1 MDPLPV
7 PSNIFSATDTTQML
21 PNHQDAVR
29 LPIPGGTPDSMDVDE
44 PKVTHGRRHGQTN
57 IDPVHEIP
65 RMYRLLDLVSE
76 PGSVGLVDKI
86 IIDQDSLKSFAND
99 KSPGAYVSLTKVD
112 FNVLD
117 RFAIKPV
124 GVYGSKEEIIR
135 FISTLTVVDPSL
147 AQKLLRPQSSLE
159 PSLRS
164 GLYALNSSTSEQ
176 LFVIYW
182 PEDTTWNDDAISAVR
197 TNRITFMRYLTKVC
211 DQLLCMI
218 SSKQSASLVWKE
230 TSEDPFMD
238 LDDNTD
244 RLFTFEVHKTNEQEE
259 NVTMRPGFKI
269 TSTHITCIVPD
280 DVPVEAS
287 LFHPRML
294 NGEANQAF
302 VTVKYKP
309 SQRHKE
315 HITKWVYSSMR
326 LRALLTTA
334 GSVCLNPNLTD
345 KEIGILIEHG
355 LAQHYSLACKSWKSR
370 AQEIE
375 SSIQRFTREEMAKV
389 APDETAE
396 RDLAPMLRLA
406 IVKSVLT
413 SFPTLNMEV
422 ICPTAMCSDEETLRL
437 QALLTNFIAM
447 HPMFTQEL
455 QNSMDNKDLV
465 SISSRPFTSG
475 KNKILVARC
484 MVMESENLS
493 DEQRREL
500 IENILSSEGPGDTIY
515 LTPKSQGFVSS
526 LTSFFHLDNS
536 IKAKDFLATRK
547 MDQTDAQ
554 FLSCLNEI
562 LGQELLLQ
570 EAITKVL
577 DLAEGHFRKKID
589 NIVKKLVG
597 QATLARKMACR
608 TRIDQDAQS
617 QRDARQRD
625 SRKQFIDDIGA
636 QNQGDLALIIDN
648 VAAVSRTWTTHTPDY
663 QFTGAKIATI
673 EPSMEYT
680 IHTLSLSEDHR
691 HRIQMDSSFLPTPH
705 IEPTLRL
712 SPHFNLPLSS
722 RILYM
727 HLLASGKCLLIVD
740 DNRPGGNLNIYLEQ
754 LSVLDNAIQQNH
766 PKKLLHKDKLGE
778 SFVIAFDEIKRMLL
792 LCASSKLHVF
802 VFDETHSTLQGWG
815 SAVNL
820 APWYAS
826 QSVTICHACF
836 VCGSEE
842 ILLIDSGHQARVF
855 SLITQQFR
863 PAALSL
869 VGLPRVVY
877 SSPDGACLLLA
888 YTRKNQTILQA
899 YHWNSFGSSHE
910 ITLQLPA
917 GFSNDCILSSF
928 VNRNC
933 IHLISLD
940 EHSQSCSSVVLDI
953 TKKITEFQ
961 FQEKGGNTTS
971 RVEGS
976 EGSTRHNSL
985 IECFSDVWT
994 RFPVVA
1000 AVQHSIGGGNGVQA
1014 PKALT
1019 FATDRDFEKF
1029 GPHFSEMVQ
1038 FFELKTRKPTNDALR
1053 HIEVRAVPLSDTA
1066 SLVTREDTWPVSQF
1080 PLGAWLVNLF
1090 CLIPIHIAITR
1101 ENRFLPLK
1109 DGVVSVEWEKS
1120 LLGAEVGKIID
1131 SVSLGWYES
1140 IFQSYMAKK
1149 PVRVVSS
1156 MGEQSVGKSYTLN
1169 HLVDSS
1175 FAGSAMRTTEGVWL
1189 SVTPTDEAL
1198 IVALDFEGVHS
1209 IERSIQED
1217 TLLVLFNTA
1226 ISNLVLFRNN
1236 FALSRDITGLF
1247 QSFQSSSTV
1256 LDPAANPSL
1265 FQSTLVIVIKDVTDI
1280 DKAEIVREFSTKFQ
1294 QIVQDEQDANF
1305 ISRLHSGRLNI
1316 VPWPIIESKSFYSLF
1331 LVLRKRLDQ
1340 QALTHPAAGEFL
1352 LTLKTLMAKL
1362 KANDWGALS
1371 QSLVAHRAQRLL
1383 AMLPNALMYGYTEVD
1398 PEPEPLKNFDTDI
1411 LIDGE
1416 DNDARFFLDLSG
1428 KPSAE
1433 RELALDHLRSEWQCN
1448 YPRQEVPDSDW
1459 AGALEQH
1466 LQRLADARIDRV
1478 QAWIGSNLSRFTAT
1492 HATITELNRAFDNA
1506 QVDLRSSVALCRMK
1520 CSSCNLLCVGSRRHD
1535 PDMPHDC
1542 QTSHQCTKPCEF
1554 IDEHT
1559 DGPKLCGFPAAH
1571 TGKHICTVDTH
1582 LCGQPCRLY
1591 GKIGCLGEC
1600 TKMVDHL
1607 DDHMCSARNHACALP
1622 TGKCKGEQRTVFQL
1636 QSEVRDPEI
1645 MKFMYAT
1652 IVCAQFPVS
1661 FANVCAPTPTT
1672 YTDWMCK
1679 RYISA
1684 VKNILAPQYVRPME
1698 VVRLTRLL
1706 NLSKRR
1712 SPAGMKHL
1720 STQSIRKSRK
1730 GSLAQ
1735 LLFQRVDNNMR
1746 GLTFIAQIRTLSTF
1760 VNRGHVQQEHE
1771 TSHGSMS
1778 KTRWAVDGPAGTSIE
1793 INGHKFGTEDDGAPM
1808 MCNLVCQDMG
1818 RHAHLDY
1825 CRADPQAV
1833 ATCGSAEIQHVRER
1847 LRPNPERPKDFITH
1861 SLFWRRSGMYLLSYM
1876 SKGVI
1881 QLTFMWAAGFKDPYS
1896 RDDKSNFAK
1905 CDAMCPG
1912 PEHAGDTTS
1921 PVQLSYCTLPLF
1933 HPPETSDER
1942 VGLGYLSND
1951 GHVFSCQNPV
1961 LLQQAFHV
1969 MFVIDRFILYHYGSF
1984 ALFLSVIGLH
1994 RSSSMRNRDRR
2005 PLKDTPVTASIQSTC
2020 NNRLGAVY
2028 SALHAFWVSRHAAVT
2043 ANGRGRA
2050 QHRRDS
2056 YSVILFDK
2064 TIIRGVVNDFTSSPQ
2079 ELLNGLLQHQ
2089 TGRGTD
2095 YNLALNDARTVMA
2108 QNWSAERTSVVILLS
2123 DGECS
2128 VEDETVQDLCHTA
2141 VALGKPLSLHT
2152 VSFGPYNAVL
2162 RRITQ
2167 IALDVQNNAP
2177 PDPNAH
2183 EAARVDSSYAEALD
2197 SVRLAET
2204 FLGIAESLR
2213 KPRGSLLQ

>member
-1 MDPLPV
+1 M
-7 PSNIFSATDTTQML
+7 NTDL
-21 PNHQDAVR
+21 
-29 LPIPGGTPDSMDVDE
+29 
-44 PKVTHGRRHGQTN
+44 
-57 IDPVHEIP
+57 VHEIP
-65 RMYRLLDLVSE
+65 GMYRLLDLISE
-76 PGSVGLVDKI
+76 PGSGGLVDKI
-86 IIDQDSLKSFAND
+86 IIAQDSLKLFAND

-117 RFAIKPV
+117 RFVIKPV

-147 AQKLLRPQSSLE
+147 AQKLLRPQSGLG
-159 PSLRS
+159 PCLRS

-197 TNRITFMRYLTKVC
+197 RNRITFMRYLTKVC

-218 SSKQSASLVWKE
+218 SSKQAASLVWKE

-269 TSTHITCIVPD
+269 TSPHITCIVPD

-294 NGEANQAF
+294 NSEANQAF

-309 SQRHKE
+309 SQRRKE
-315 HITKWVYSSMR
+315 HITKRVYGSMR
-326 LRALLTTA
+326 LRGLITIA

-345 KEIGILIEHG
+345 KEIRILIEHG
-355 LAQHYSLACKSWKSR
+355 LAQHYSLACNSWKSR

-375 SSIQRFTREEMAKV
+375 SSIQHFTREEMAKV

-396 RDLAPMLRLA
+396 RDLAAMLRLA
-406 IVKSVLT
+406 IVKSVST
-413 SFPTLNMEV
+413 RFTTLNMEV

-437 QALLTNFIAM
+437 QGMSTIYAM
-447 HPMFTQEL
+447 FCLQIEL
-455 QNSMDNKDLV
+455 PYNKDLV
-465 SISSRPFTSG
+465 SISSRPFTSE

-484 MVMESENLS
+484 MVMEQENLS

-500 IENILSSEGPGDTIY
+500 IENILSSEGLGDTIY

-526 LTSFFHLDNS
+526 FTSLFRSDNS
-536 IKAKDFLATRK
+536 IQAKDFLTTRK

-562 LGQELLLQ
+562 LDQELLLQ

-577 DLAEGHFRKKID
+577 DLAEAHFRKKID
-589 NIVKKLVG
+589 KVVKKLVG
-597 QATLARKMACR
+597 QATLARKTVCR
-608 TRIDQDAQS
+608 TQIDRA
-617 QRDARQRD
+617 
-625 SRKQFIDDIGA
+625 A
-636 QNQGDLALIIDN
+636 QNRSSALIIDN
-648 VAAVSRTWTTHTPDY
+648 VDAVSKTWGTSSSPYIVIVLTYMHLLATLTPDY
-663 QFTGAKIATI
+663 QFTGAKIASV

-680 IHTLSLSEDHR
+680 IHALSLSDDHR
-691 HRIQMDSSFLPTPH
+691 HRIQMDSPFVPTPR
-705 IEPTLRL
+705 IESTLRL

-754 LSVLDNAIQQNH
+754 LSVLDNAIQQNR
-766 PKKLLHKDKLGE
+766 PRKFLHKDKLGE
-778 SFVIAFDEIKRMLL
+778 NFVIAFDEIKRMLL
-792 LCASSKLHVF
+792 LCASSKVSSLGIGHYLQLHVF
-802 VFDETHSTLQGWG
+802 AFDETHSTLQGWG

-826 QSVTICHACF
+826 QSVSICHACF

-842 ILLIDSGHQARVF
+842 ILLIDHGHQARVF

-863 PAALSL
+863 PATLSL
-869 VGLPRVVY
+869 DSIPRAVY

-888 YTRKNQTILQA
+888 YTREDQTTLQA

-910 ITLQLPA
+910 ITLQLPP

-940 EHSQSCSSVVLDI
+940 EHSQSCSSVILDI

-961 FQEKGGNTTS
+961 FKEKGGNRTS
-971 RVEGS
+971 HVEGS

-1000 AVQHSIGGGNGVQA
+1000 AIQHSIGGGNGVQA

-1029 GPHFSEMVQ
+1029 GPHFSDMVQ
-1038 FFELKTRKPTNDALR
+1038 SFELRTRKPTNDVLR
-1053 HIEVRAVPLSDTA
+1053 HIEVRAVPLSDIA

-1131 SVSLGWYES
+1131 SVSFGWYES

-1189 SVTPTDEAL
+1189 SVTPTDDAL

-1209 IERSIQED
+1209 IERSTQED

-1280 DKAEIVREFSTKFQ
+1280 DKAEIVKEFSTKFQ

-1331 LVLRKRLDQ
+1331 FALRKRLDQ
-1340 QALTHPAAGEFL
+1340 QVLTHPAAGEFL

-1362 KANDWGALS
+1362 KANDWGAMS

-1383 AMLPNALMYGYTEVD
+1383 AMLPNALMYGYTEIE
-1398 PEPEPLKNFDTDI
+1398 PEAEPLKNFDTDI

-1433 RELALDHLRSEWQCN
+1433 RELTLDRLRSEWQCN
-1448 YPRQEVPDSDW
+1448 HPRQEVPDSDW
-1459 AGALEQH
+1459 ADALEQQ

-1478 QAWIGSNLSRFTAT
+1478 QVWIESNLSRFTAT

-1535 PDMPHDC
+1535 PDMPHNC
-1542 QTSHQCTKPCEF
+1542 QTSHQCTKSCEF

-1559 DGPKLCGFPAAH
+1559 DEPKLCGFPAAH

-1582 LCGQPCRLY
+1582 LCGQACPLS

-1607 DDHMCSARNHACALP
+1607 DDHMCSARNHACGQPCQLENVRANNEQSFSCK
-1622 TGKCKGEQRTVFQL
+1622 GKCVIPS
-1636 QSEVRDPEI
+1636 SEDHEI
-1645 MKFMYAT
+1645 HVCDNRMCPIPCELCKRLCSDANHLHGLDVQA
-1652 IVCAQFPVS
+1652 IHLCGQEHPCPAVCAAHGS
-1661 FANVCAPTPTT
+1661 CEIDT
-1672 YTDWMCK
+1672 
-1679 RYISA
+1679 
-1684 VKNILAPQYVRPME
+1684 APQSIKATFTGRHETFEYTKSIAVAK
-1698 VVRLTRLL
+1698 RLRCA
-1706 NLSKRR
+1706 NPI
-1712 SPAGMKHL
+1712 PAGRQQHEGSHIH
-1720 STQSIRKSRK
+1720 STDPNPFHFCESRCNYC
-1730 GSLAQ
+1730 GYYC
-1735 LLFQRVDNNMR
+1735 
-1746 GLTFIAQIRTLSTF
+1746 TLPL
-1760 VNRGHVQQEHE
+1760 GHVQQEHE

-1818 RHAHLDY
+1818 RHAHVDY
-1825 CRADPQAV
+1825 CRADAQTV
-1833 ATCGSAEIQHVRER
+1833 ATCGSTEIQHVRER
-1847 LRPNPERPKDFITH
+1847 LRPNPDQPKDFITH
-1861 SLFWRRSGMYLLSYM
+1861 SLFWRRS
-1876 SKGVI
+1876 
-1881 QLTFMWAAGFKDPYS
+1881 DPYS
-1896 RDDKSNFAK
+1896 RDDKTNFAK
-1905 CDAMCPG
+1905 CIILG
-1912 PEHAGDTTS
+1912 PEHAGNTAN
-1921 PVQLSYCTLPLF
+1921 PAQPSYCILPLF
-1933 HPPETSDER
+1933 HPPETSNRR

-1951 GHVFSCQNPV
+1951 GHIFSCKNPAV
-1961 LLQQAFHV
+1961 LQQAFHV
-1969 MFVIDRFILYHYGSF
+1969 IFVIDRSGSMD
-1984 ALFLSVIGLH
+1984 AT
-1994 RSSSMRNRDRR
+1994 DRR
-2005 PLKDTPVTASIQSTC
+2005 PLQNTPVTASIQRAS

-2028 SALHAFWVSRHAAVT
+2028 SALHAFWMSRQAAVT
-2043 ANGRGRA
+2043 ANRQTRVA
-2050 QHRRDS
+2050 NRRDS
-2056 YSVILFDK
+2056 YSVVLFDHELV
-2064 TIIRGVVNDFTSSPQ
+2064 RGVTNDFTSSP
-2079 ELLNGLLQHQ
+2079 EDLLNGLLRYQA
-2089 TGRGTD
+2089 RGGTNYD
-2095 YNLALNDARTVMA
+2095 LALIDARNVMTA
-2108 QNWSAERTSVVILLS
+2108 NWSPERVPVVIFLS

-2128 VEDETVQDLCHTA
+2128 VRDESVQDLCRA
-2141 VALGKPLSLHT
+2141 AIALGKPLSLHT
-2152 VSFGPYNAVL
+2152 VSFGPSNLVL
-2162 RRITQ
+2162 RRMSQ
-2167 IALDVQNNAP
+2167 IALGIQNSAP
-2177 PDPNAH
+2177 PDPNAPA
-2183 EAARVDSSYAEALD
+2183 AARIDSSYAEALD

-2213 KPRGSLLQ
+2213 KPRGSLLH

>member
-1 MDPLPV
+1 M
-7 PSNIFSATDTTQML
+7 NTDL
-21 PNHQDAVR
+21 
-29 LPIPGGTPDSMDVDE
+29 
-44 PKVTHGRRHGQTN
+44 
-57 IDPVHEIP
+57 VHEIP
-65 RMYRLLDLVSE
+65 RMYRLLDLISE
-76 PGSVGLVDKI
+76 PGSVGLVGKI
-86 IIDQDSLKSFAND
+86 IIAQDSLKSFAND

-117 RFAIKPV
+117 RFSIKPV

-135 FISTLTVVDPSL
+135 FISTLTAVDPSL
-147 AQKLLRPQSSLE
+147 AQKLLRPQSSLG

-164 GLYALNSSTSEQ
+164 GLYALNSSTSNSEQ

-197 TNRITFMRYLTKVC
+197 KNRITFMRYLTKVC

-218 SSKQSASLVWKE
+218 SSKQAASLVWKE

-244 RLFTFEVHKTNEQEE
+244 RLFAFEVHKTSEQEE
-259 NVTMRPGFKI
+259 NVTIRPGFKI
-269 TSTHITCIVPD
+269 NSAHITCVVPD

-294 NGEANQAF
+294 NGEAHQAF
-302 VTVKYKP
+302 VTVKYEP
-309 SQRHKE
+309 SRRYKE
-315 HITKWVYSSMR
+315 DITKQVYGSMH
-326 LRALLTTA
+326 LQSLLTTA

-355 LAQHYSLACKSWKSR
+355 LAQHYSLACNSWNSR

-375 SSIQRFTREEMAKV
+375 LSIQHFTREEMAKV
-389 APDETAE
+389 APNETAE
-396 RDLAPMLRLA
+396 GDLAAMLRLA
-406 IVKSVLT
+406 IVKSVST
-413 SFPTLNMEV
+413 RFPTLNMEV
-422 ICPTAMCSDEETLRL
+422 ICPTAMCSDEETLRFQGMSTIYAMFVFKSSFL
-437 QALLTNFIAM
+437 VALLTDFLKM
-447 HPMFTQEL
+447 HPTFTQEL
-455 QNSMDNKDLV
+455 QKGMDNQDLV

-484 MVMESENLS
+484 MVMESEDLS
-493 DEQRREL
+493 DHEQRQEL
-500 IENILSSEGPGDTIY
+500 IESIWSSDGPGDTIC
-515 LTPKSQGFVSS
+515 LTSKFQGFVSS
-526 LTSFFHLDNS
+526 LTSLFRSDNA

-562 LGQELLLQ
+562 LDQEPLLQ

-589 NIVKKLVG
+589 NVVKKLIG
-597 QATLARKMACR
+597 QATLARKTACK
-608 TRIDQDAQS
+608 TQIDRAAQS
-617 QRDARQRD
+617 QRDARQKV
-625 SRKQFIDDIGA
+625 SRKQFIDDIEA
-636 QNQGDLALIIDN
+636 QNRRDLSVLVLSSIYL
-648 VAAVSRTWTTHTPDY
+648 VTLRLG
-663 QFTGAKIATI
+663 QFTGAKIVTV

-680 IHTLSLSEDHR
+680 IHTLSLCEDHR
-691 HRIQMDSSFLPTPH
+691 DRIQMDSSFVPTPH

-712 SPHFNLPLSS
+712 SFPFNLPLSS

-754 LSVLDNAIQQNH
+754 LSVLDNAMKQNR

-778 SFVIAFDEIKRMLL
+778 NFVIAFDEIKRTLL
-792 LCASSKLHVF
+792 LCASSKLHLF
-802 VFDETHSTLQGWG
+802 VFDETHGTLQGWG

-826 QSVTICHACF
+826 QSVSICHACF

-842 ILLIDSGHQARVF
+842 ILLIDNGCQARIF

-863 PAALSL
+863 PATLS
-869 VGLPRVVY
+869 VGSLPRAIY

-888 YTRKNQTILQA
+888 YTREDQTTLQA

-910 ITLQLPA
+910 ITLQLPP
-917 GFSNDCILSSF
+917 GVSNDCILSSF

-961 FQEKGGNTTS
+961 FKEKGGNRTS
-971 RVEGS
+971 HVEGS

-1000 AVQHSIGGGNGVQA
+1000 AIQHSIGGGNVVQA

-1019 FATDRDFEKF
+1019 FATDRDLEKF

-1038 FFELKTRKPTNDALR
+1038 SFEFRTRKPANDVLR
-1053 HIEVRAVPLSDTA
+1053 RIQVRAVPLSDII

-1131 SVSLGWYES
+1131 SISLGWYES

-1189 SVTPTDEAL
+1189 SVTPTDDAL

-1209 IERSIQED
+1209 IERSTQED

-1280 DKAEIVREFSTKFQ
+1280 DKAEIVKEFRTKFQ

-1316 VPWPIIESKSFYSLF
+1316 IPWPIIESKSFYNLF
-1331 LVLRKRLDQ
+1331 FALRKLLDQ
-1340 QALTHPAAGEFL
+1340 QILTHPAAGEFL

-1371 QSLVAHRAQRLL
+1371 QSLVAYRAQRLL
-1383 AMLPNALMYGYTEVD
+1383 AMLPNALTYGYTEME
-1398 PEPEPLKNFDTDI
+1398 PEAEPLKNFDTDI

-1416 DNDARFFLDLSG
+1416 DSDARFFLDLSG
-1428 KPSAE
+1428 KSSAE
-1433 RELALDHLRSEWQCN
+1433 RESTLNRLRCSWQHKH
-1448 YPRQEVPDSDW
+1448 YRQVPDGDW
-1459 AGALEQH
+1459 ADALERH
-1466 LQRLADARIDRV
+1466 LQRLVDMRV
-1478 QAWIGSNLSRFTAT
+1478 NRVRAWIDSNLSRFTAM

-1506 QVDLRSSVALCRMK
+1506 QVDLRSSVALCTIK

-1542 QTSHQCTKPCEF
+1542 QTSHKCTKPCEF
-1554 IDEHT
+1554 MDEHT
-1559 DGPKLCGFPAAH
+1559 DGPKPCGFPAAH
-1571 TGKHICTVDTH
+1571 TGKHICTVDIH
-1582 LCGQPCRLY
+1582 LCGQPCRLND
-1591 GKIGCLGEC
+1591 KIGCLGEC

-1607 DDHMCSARNHACALP
+1607 DDHMCSARNHACGQPCQLENVR
-1622 TGKCKGEQRTVFQL
+1622 TSKGRSFSCKGMCVIPS
-1636 QSEVRDPEI
+1636 SEDHEI
-1645 MKFMYAT
+1645 HVCDSRMCQIPCELCKRLCSDANHLHGLDVQA
-1652 IVCAQFPVS
+1652 IHLCGQEHPCPAVCAAHGS
-1661 FANVCAPTPTT
+1661 CEIDTAPQSIKATFTGRHET
-1672 YTDWMCK
+1672 FEYT
-1679 RYISA
+1679 
-1684 VKNILAPQYVRPME
+1684 KNIAVAK
-1698 VVRLTRLL
+1698 RLPCAIPI
-1706 NLSKRR
+1706 
-1712 SPAGMKHL
+1712 PAGRQQHEGTHIH
-1720 STQSIRKSRK
+1720 STDPNPFHFCESRCDYC
-1730 GSLAQ
+1730 GYYC
-1735 LLFQRVDNNMR
+1735 
-1746 GLTFIAQIRTLSTF
+1746 TLPL
-1760 VNRGHVQQEHE
+1760 GHVQQEHE

-1818 RHAHLDY
+1818 RHAHVDY
-1825 CRADPQAV
+1825 CRADAQTV

-1847 LRPNPERPKDFITH
+1847 LRPNPDKPKDFITH
-1861 SLFWRRSGMYLLSYM
+1861 SLFWRRS
-1876 SKGVI
+1876 
-1881 QLTFMWAAGFKDPYS
+1881 DPYS

-1912 PEHAGDTTS
+1912 PEHAGDTTN
-1921 PVQLSYCTLPLF
+1921 PAQLSYCTLPLF
-1933 HPPETSDER
+1933 HPPETSDEQ

-1951 GHVFSCQNPV
+1951 GHVFSCKNPV

-1969 MFVIDRFILYHYGSF
+1969 MFVIDR
-1984 ALFLSVIGLH
+1984 
-1994 RSSSMRNRDRR
+1994 SSSMRNKDRL

-2028 SALHAFWVSRHAAVT
+2028 SALHAFWMSRHAAVT
-2043 ANGRGRA
+2043 SNGRGRA
-2050 QHRRDS
+2050 QHRQDS
-2056 YSVILFDK
+2056 YSVILFDE
-2064 TIIRGVVNDFTSSPQ
+2064 TIIRGVINDFTSSPR

-2089 TGRGTD
+2089 TGFGTD
-2095 YNLALNDARTVMA
+2095 YDLALSDARTVMA
-2108 QNWSAERTSVVILLS
+2108 QNWSAERTPVVILLS

-2128 VEDETVQDLCHTA
+2128 VEDETVQDLCHKA
-2141 VALGKPLSLHT
+2141 VALGKPLSIHT

-2167 IALDVQNNAP
+2167 IALDVQNNTP
-2177 PDPNAH
+2177 PDPNAPA
-2183 EAARVDSSYAEALD
+2183 AARVDSSYAEALD

>member
-7 PSNIFSATDTTQML
+7 PPNIFPVTDTTQML

-29 LPIPGGTPDSMDVDE
+29 LPISGGTPDSMDVDE
-44 PKVTHGRRHGQTN
+44 PKVTPGRTQGHMNT
-57 IDPVHEIP
+57 DLVYEIP
-65 RMYRLLDLVSE
+65 GMYRLLDLISE
-76 PGSVGLVDKI
+76 PGSGGLVDKI
-86 IIDQDSLKSFAND
+86 IIAQDSLKLFAND

-124 GVYGSKEEIIR
+124 GVYGSKEEIIH

-147 AQKLLRPQSSLE
+147 AQKLLKPQSSLG

-182 PEDTTWNDDAISAVR
+182 PEDTTWNDNAISAVR
-197 TNRITFMRYLTKVC
+197 RNRITFMRYLTKVC

-218 SSKQSASLVWKE
+218 SSKQAASFVWKE
-230 TSEDPFMD
+230 TSEDPFID

-269 TSTHITCIVPD
+269 TSTHIACAVPE
-280 DVPVEAS
+280 DVPVEAC

-294 NGEANQAF
+294 NGEVNQAF
-302 VTVKYKP
+302 VTIKYKP
-309 SQRHKE
+309 SQQHKE
-315 HITKWVYSSMR
+315 HITKRMYGSMR
-326 LRALLTTA
+326 LRSLLTTA
-334 GSVCLNPNLTD
+334 SSVCLNPNLTD

-355 LAQHYSLACKSWKSR
+355 LAQHYSLACKNWKSR

-375 SSIQRFTREEMAKV
+375 SSIQLFTREEMAKV
-389 APDETAE
+389 EPDETTG
-396 RDLAPMLRLA
+396 RDLAAMLRLA
-406 IVKSVLT
+406 IVKSVST
-413 SFPTLNMEV
+413 RFPTLNMEV

-437 QALLTNFIAM
+437 EALLTDFIEL
-447 HPMFTQEL
+447 HPTFGQEL

-465 SISSRPFTSG
+465 SITLRPFALE

-500 IENILSSEGPGDTIY
+500 IDNILSSEGPGDTIY
-515 LTPKSQGFVSS
+515 LTSKSQGFVSS
-526 LTSFFHLDNS
+526 LTSLFRSDNS
-536 IKAKDFLATRK
+536 IKAKDFLATRE
-547 MDQTDAQ
+547 MDRTDAQ
-554 FLSCLNEI
+554 FLSSLNEI

-577 DLAEGHFRKKID
+577 DLAEGYFRKKID
-589 NIVKKLVG
+589 NIVKKLIG
-597 QATLARKMACR
+597 QATLARKTVCR
-608 TRIDQDAQS
+608 TQIDRYAQS
-617 QRDARQRD
+617 QRNAQQKD
-625 SRKQFIDDIGA
+625 SRKQFMDDIEA
-636 QNQGDLALIIDN
+636 QNQGDLPSALIIDN
-648 VAAVSRTWTTHTPDY
+648 VDAVSKAWTTLTPEY
-663 QFTGAKIATI
+663 QFTGAKIASV

-691 HRIQMDSSFLPTPH
+691 HRTQMDSSFVPIPR
-705 IEPTLRL
+705 IESTLRL
-712 SPHFNLPLSS
+712 SPHFNLPLTS

-740 DNRPGGNLNIYLEQ
+740 DNRPEGNLNIYLEQ
-754 LSVLDNAIQQNH
+754 LSVLDNAIQQNR
-766 PKKLLHKDKLGE
+766 PRKLLHKDKLGE
-778 SFVIAFDEIKRMLL
+778 NFVIAFDEIKRMLL

-802 VFDETHSTLQGWG
+802 AFDETHSTLQGWG

-826 QSVTICHACF
+826 QSVSICHACF

-842 ILLIDSGHQARVF
+842 ILLIDHGHQARVF

-863 PAALSL
+863 PATLSL
-869 VGLPRVVY
+869 DSLPRAVY

-888 YTRKNQTILQA
+888 YTHEDQTTLQA

-910 ITLQLPA
+910 ITLQLPP

-961 FQEKGGNTTS
+961 FKEKGGNKTS

-1000 AVQHSIGGGNGVQA
+1000 AIQHSIGGGNVVQA
-1014 PKALT
+1014 PKAIM

-1038 FFELKTRKPTNDALR
+1038 SFELRTRKPTNDVLK
-1053 HIEVRAVPLSDTA
+1053 HIEVRAAPLSDIT
-1066 SLVTREDTWPVSQF
+1066 SLVTREDMWSVSQF

-1189 SVTPTDEAL
+1189 SVTPTDDAL

-1209 IERSIQED
+1209 IERSTQED

-1280 DKAEIVREFSTKFQ
+1280 DKREIVKEFSTKFQ

-1331 LVLRKRLDQ
+1331 LALRNRLDQ
-1340 QALTHPAAGEFL
+1340 QALTHPAGGEFL

-1362 KANDWGALS
+1362 KANDWGAMS

-1383 AMLPNALMYGYTEVD
+1383 AMLPNALMYGYTEMD

-1416 DNDARFFLDLSG
+1416 DTDARFFLDLSG

-1433 RELALDHLRSEWQCN
+1433 RELTLDRLRYSWQHEHH
-1448 YPRQEVPDSDW
+1448 RQEVPDSDW
-1459 AGALEQH
+1459 ADALEHH
-1466 LQRLADARIDRV
+1466 LQRLVDTRV
-1478 QAWIGSNLSRFTAT
+1478 NRVRAWIESNLSRFTAT

-1520 CSSCNLLCVGSRRHD
+1520 CTVCNLLCVGSRRHD
-1535 PDMPHDC
+1535 PDMPHNC
-1542 QTSHQCTKPCEF
+1542 QTSHQCIKHCEF
-1554 IDEHT
+1554 TDDHT
-1559 DGPKLCGFPAAH
+1559 DEAKLCGFPAAH

-1582 LCGQPCRLY
+1582 LCGQPCRLND
-1591 GKIGCLGEC
+1591 KIGCLGEC

-1607 DDHMCSARNHACALP
+1607 DDHMCSARNHACGQPCQLENVR
-1622 TGKCKGEQRTVFQL
+1622 TSQGRSFSCKGKCVIPS
-1636 QSEVRDPEI
+1636 SEDHEI
-1645 MKFMYAT
+1645 HVCDNRMCPIPCELCKRLCSDANHLHGLDMQA
-1652 IVCAQFPVS
+1652 IHLCGQEHPCPAVCAAHGS
-1661 FANVCAPTPTT
+1661 CEIDT
-1672 YTDWMCK
+1672 
-1679 RYISA
+1679 
-1684 VKNILAPQYVRPME
+1684 APQSIKATFTGRHETFEYTKYSQVAK
-1698 VVRLTRLL
+1698 RLPCAIPI
-1706 NLSKRR
+1706 
-1712 SPAGMKHL
+1712 PAGRQQHEGTHIH
-1720 STQSIRKSRK
+1720 STDPNPFHFCESRC
-1730 GSLAQ
+1730 
-1735 LLFQRVDNNMR
+1735 DNC
-1746 GLTFIAQIRTLSTF
+1746 GYYCTLPL
-1760 VNRGHVQQEHE
+1760 GHVQQEHE

-1778 KTRWAVDGPAGTSIE
+1778 RTLWAVDGPPGTSIE

-1818 RHAHLDY
+1818 RHVHLDY

-1861 SLFWRRSGMYLLSYM
+1861 SLFWRRSG
-1876 SKGVI
+1876 
-1881 QLTFMWAAGFKDPYS
+1881 FKDPYS
-1896 RDDKSNFAK
+1896 RDDKTNFAK

-1912 PEHAGDTTS
+1912 PEHAGNAAN
-1921 PVQLSYCTLPLF
+1921 PAQPSYCILPLF
-1933 HPPETSDER
+1933 HQPETSNQR
-1942 VGLGYLSND
+1942 VGLGYRSND
-1951 GHVFSCQNPV
+1951 GHVFSCKNPAI
-1961 LLQQAFHV
+1961 LQQAFHV
-1969 MFVIDRFILYHYGSF
+1969 IFVIDRSGSM
-1984 ALFLSVIGLH
+1984 SGG
-1994 RSSSMRNRDRR
+1994 DRR
-2005 PLKDTPVTASIQSTC
+2005 PLPNTPVTASIQRAC

-2028 SALHAFWVSRHAAVT
+2028 SALYAFWMSRQAAVT
-2043 ANGRGRA
+2043 ANRQNRVTN
-2050 QHRRDS
+2050 RRDS
-2056 YSVILFDK
+2056 YSVVLFDHELV
-2064 TIIRGVVNDFTSSPQ
+2064 RGVTNDFTSSP
-2079 ELLNGLLQHQ
+2079 EDLLNGLLLYQA
-2089 TGRGTD
+2089 RGGTNYD
-2095 YNLALNDARTVMA
+2095 LALIDARNVITA
-2108 QNWSAERTSVVILLS
+2108 NWSPERVPVVIFLS

-2128 VEDETVQDLCHTA
+2128 VRDESVQDLCRA
-2141 VALGKPLSLHT
+2141 AIALGKPLSLHT
-2152 VSFGPYNAVL
+2152 VSFGPSNLVL
-2162 RRITQ
+2162 RPARI
-2167 IALDVQNNAP
+2167 
-2177 PDPNAH
+2177 
-2183 EAARVDSSYAEALD
+2183 DSSYAEALD

-2213 KPRGSLLQ
+2213 KPRGSLLH

>member
-1 MDPLPV
+1 MSLSSRTPIMNPLPV
-7 PSNIFSATDTTQML
+7 PPKIFPETDITQML
-21 PNHQDAVR
+21 PNHQDAVG
-29 LPIPGGTPDSMDVDE
+29 PPVSGDTPDSMDVDE
-44 PKVTHGRRHGQTN
+44 PEVTRRTQSQMN
-57 IDPVHEIP
+57 IDLVHEIP
-65 RMYRLLDLVSE
+65 GMYRLLDLISE
-76 PGSVGLVDKI
+76 PGSGGLVDKI
-86 IIDQDSLKSFAND
+86 IIAQDSLKLFVND

-117 RFAIKPV
+117 RFAVKPV
-124 GVYGSKEEIIR
+124 GVYGSKEEIVR

-147 AQKLLRPQSSLE
+147 VQKLLRPQSSLG

-182 PEDTTWNDDAISAVR
+182 PEDSTWNDDANSAMR
-197 TNRITFMRYLTKVC
+197 RKRITFMRYLTKVC

-218 SSKQSASLVWKE
+218 SSKQAASLVWKE
-230 TSEDPFMD
+230 SSEDPFMD

-259 NVTMRPGFKI
+259 NVTTRPGFKI
-269 TSTHITCIVPD
+269 NSTHIACVVPD
-280 DVPVEAS
+280 DVPIEAS

-294 NGEANQAF
+294 NGEAHQAF

-309 SQRHKE
+309 SQQHKE
-315 HITKWVYSSMR
+315 HINKWVYSSMR
-326 LRALLTTA
+326 LRNLLTGA
-334 GSVCLNPNLTD
+334 GSICLNPNFTD
-345 KEIGILIEHG
+345 KEIRILIEHG
-355 LAQHYSLACKSWKSR
+355 MTQHYTPACKSWKSR

-375 SSIQRFTREEMAKV
+375 SSIERFTREEMAKV
-389 APDETAE
+389 TAPDENTE
-396 RDLAPMLRLA
+396 RDLAAMLRSA
-406 IVKSVLT
+406 IVKSVST
-413 SFPTLNMEV
+413 RFPTLNMEV
-422 ICPTAMCSDEETLRL
+422 ICPTTTCSDEENRL
-437 QALLTNFIAM
+437 QALLTSFLEM
-447 HPMFTQEL
+447 HPTFVQDL

-465 SISSRPFTSG
+465 SISSRPFTLE

-484 MVMESENLS
+484 MVMESGDLS
-493 DEQRREL
+493 DEQRQEL
-500 IENILSSEGPGDTIY
+500 IDNIVSSEGPSDTIY
-515 LTPKSQGFVSS
+515 LAPKSQGFVAS
-526 LTSFFHLDNS
+526 LTSLFHSGNS
-536 IKAKDFLATRK
+536 IKAKDFVAAK
-547 MDQTDAQ
+547 KIDQTDSQ
-554 FLSCLNEI
+554 FLSCLDEI
-562 LGQELLLQ
+562 LGEEPLLQ

-577 DLAEGHFRKKID
+577 ELAEGHFRKKID

-597 QATLARKMACR
+597 QATLARKTACR
-608 TRIDQDAQS
+608 TQIDRDAQS
-617 QRDARQRD
+617 QRDARQKD
-625 SRKQFIDDIGA
+625 SRKQFIDDIEA
-636 QNQGDLALIIDN
+636 QNQLGGNLSSALIIDK
-648 VAAVSRTWTTHTPDY
+648 VEALAKAWTTLTPDY
-663 QFTGAKIATI
+663 HLTGAKIASV

-691 HRIQMDSSFLPTPH
+691 HRIQMDSSFVPTPH
-705 IEPTLRL
+705 IESTLRL
-712 SPHFNLPLSS
+712 SPYFNLPVSS

-740 DNRPGGNLNIYLEQ
+740 DNRPEGNLNIYLEQ
-754 LSVLDNAIQQNH
+754 LSALDNAIQQNR
-766 PKKLLHKDKLGE
+766 PRKLLHKDKLGE
-778 SFVIAFDEIKRMLL
+778 NFVIAFDEIKRMLL

-802 VFDETHSTLQGWG
+802 AFDETLSTLQGWG

-826 QSVTICHACF
+826 QSVSIYHACF

-842 ILLIDSGHQARVF
+842 ILLIDHGHQARVF

-863 PAALSL
+863 PATLSL
-869 VGLPRVVY
+869 DSLPRAVY

-888 YTRKNQTILQA
+888 YPHEDQTILQA

-910 ITLQLPA
+910 ITLQLPT

-928 VNRNC
+928 VNRNS
-933 IHLISLD
+933 IHLIALD
-940 EHSQSCSSVVLDI
+940 EQSQSCSSIVLDI

-961 FQEKGGNTTS
+961 FKEKGGSRAS
-971 RVEGS
+971 RVEGQ
-976 EGSTRHNSL
+976 GSTRHNSL

-1000 AVQHSIGGGNGVQA
+1000 AIQHSIGGGSGFQA

-1019 FATDRDFEKF
+1019 FATDRDFDNF
-1029 GPHFSEMVQ
+1029 GPHFSDMVQ
-1038 FFELKTRKPTNDALR
+1038 SFELRTRKPTNDVLR
-1053 HIEVRAVPLSDTA
+1053 HIQVRAVPLSDIA
-1066 SLVTREDTWPVSQF
+1066 SLVTREDTWSVSQF

-1189 SVTPTDEAL
+1189 SVTPADEAL

-1209 IERSIQED
+1209 IERSTQED

-1226 ISNLVLFRNN
+1226 ISNMVLFRNN

-1280 DKAEIVREFSTKFQ
+1280 DKGEIVKEFSTKFQ

-1331 LVLRKRLDQ
+1331 SALRRRLDQ
-1340 QALTHPAAGEFL
+1340 QVLTHPAAGEFL

-1362 KANDWGALS
+1362 KANDWGAMS

-1383 AMLPNALMYGYTEVD
+1383 TMLPNALVYGYTEIE
-1398 PEPEPLKNFDTDI
+1398 PEAEPLKNFDTNI

-1416 DNDARFFLDLSG
+1416 DSDARFFLDLSG

-1433 RELALDHLRSEWQCN
+1433 RELALKRLRCTWQYKFN
-1448 YPRQEVPDSDW
+1448 RQEVPDSDW
-1459 AGALEQH
+1459 ADALEQH

-1478 QAWIGSNLSRFTAT
+1478 QAWIKSNLSRFTAT
-1492 HATITELNRAFDNA
+1492 HATITELNREFDNA

-1520 CSSCNLLCVGSRRHD
+1520 CSSCNLLCVDSRRHD
-1535 PDMPHDC
+1535 PDMPHNC

-1554 IDEHT
+1554 MDEHT
-1559 DGPKLCGFPAAH
+1559 DEPKLCGFPAAH
-1571 TGKHICTVDTH
+1571 TGKHVCTVDTH
-1582 LCGQPCRLY
+1582 LCGQPCLLS

-1607 DDHMCSARNHACALP
+1607 DDHMCSARNHACGQPCQLENVRANNGQSFSCK
-1622 TGKCKGEQRTVFQL
+1622 GKCVIPS
-1636 QSEVRDPEI
+1636 SEEHEIHVCDNRMCPIPCELCKRLCSDPNHLHGLDVQAIHLCGQEHPCPG
-1645 MKFMYAT
+1645 
-1652 IVCAQFPVS
+1652 VCAAHGS
-1661 FANVCAPTPTT
+1661 CEIDT
-1672 YTDWMCK
+1672 
-1679 RYISA
+1679 
-1684 VKNILAPQYVRPME
+1684 APQSIKATFTGRHETFEYTKYSQVAK
-1698 VVRLTRLL
+1698 RLPCAIPIPPG
-1706 NLSKRR
+1706 SQQHEG
-1712 SPAGMKHL
+1712 SHIH
-1720 STQSIRKSRK
+1720 STDPNPFHFCESRCNYC
-1730 GSLAQ
+1730 GYYC
-1735 LLFQRVDNNMR
+1735 
-1746 GLTFIAQIRTLSTF
+1746 TLPL
-1760 VNRGHVQQEHE
+1760 GHVQQEHE

-1818 RHAHLDY
+1818 RHAHVDY
-1825 CRADPQAV
+1825 CRADAQTI

-1847 LRPNPERPKDFITH
+1847 LRPNPDRPKDFITH
-1861 SLFWRRSGMYLLSYM
+1861 SLFWRRSG
-1876 SKGVI
+1876 
-1881 QLTFMWAAGFKDPYS
+1881 FKDPYS
-1896 RDDKSNFAK
+1896 RDDKTNFAK

-1912 PEHAGDTTS
+1912 PEHAGNAAN
-1921 PVQLSYCTLPLF
+1921 PAQPSYCTLSLF
-1933 HPPETSDER
+1933 HPPETSNQR

-1951 GHVFSCQNPV
+1951 GHVFSCKNPAV
-1961 LLQQAFHV
+1961 LQQAFHV
-1969 MFVIDRFILYHYGSF
+1969 MFVIDRSGSM
-1984 ALFLSVIGLH
+1984 AST
-1994 RSSSMRNRDRR
+1994 DRR
-2005 PLKDTPVTASIQSTC
+2005 PLQNTPVTTNIQRAS

-2028 SALHAFWVSRHAAVT
+2028 SALHAFWMSRQAAVA
-2043 ANGRGRA
+2043 ANRQTRVA
-2050 QHRRDS
+2050 NRRDS
-2056 YSVILFDK
+2056 YSVVLFDHELV
-2064 TIIRGVVNDFTSSPQ
+2064 RGVTNDFTSSP
-2079 ELLNGLLQHQ
+2079 EDLLNGLLQHQ
-2089 TGRGTD
+2089 ARGGTNYD
-2095 YNLALNDARTVMA
+2095 LALIDARNVMTA
-2108 QNWSAERTSVVILLS
+2108 NWSPERIPVVIFLS

-2128 VEDETVQDLCHTA
+2128 VRDESVQDLCRA
-2141 VALGKPLSLHT
+2141 AIALGKPLSLHT
-2152 VSFGPYNAVL
+2152 VSFGPRNTVL
-2162 RRITQ
+2162 RRMTQ
-2167 IALDVQNNAP
+2167 IALGIQN
-2177 PDPNAH
+2177 
-2183 EAARVDSSYAEALD
+2183 ALD

-2213 KPRGSLLQ
+2213 KPRGSLLH

>member
-1 MDPLPV
+1 DL
-7 PSNIFSATDTTQML
+7 
-21 PNHQDAVR
+21 
-29 LPIPGGTPDSMDVDE
+29 
-44 PKVTHGRRHGQTN
+44 
-57 IDPVHEIP
+57 VHEIP
-65 RMYRLLDLVSE
+65 GMYRLLDLISE
-76 PGSVGLVDKI
+76 PGSGGLVDKI
-86 IIDQDSLKSFAND
+86 IIAQDSLKLFAND

-117 RFAIKPV
+117 RFAIKPM

-135 FISTLTVVDPSL
+135 FISTLTAVAPPL
-147 AQKLLRPQSSLE
+147 AQKLLRPQSSLGS
-159 PSLRS
+159 SLRS
-164 GLYALNSSTSEQ
+164 GLYVLNTSTPEQ

-182 PEDTTWNDDAISAVR
+182 PEDSTWNDDAISAVR
-197 TNRITFMRYLTKVC
+197 RNRITFMRYLTKVC

-218 SSKQSASLVWKE
+218 SSKQAASLVWKE

-238 LDDNTD
+238 VDDNTD

-269 TSTHITCIVPD
+269 TSTHITCVVPD

-294 NGEANQAF
+294 NGEAHQAF
-302 VTVKYKP
+302 VTVEYKP
-309 SQRHKE
+309 SQQHKE
-315 HITKWVYSSMR
+315 YINKRWYGSMR
-326 LRALLTTA
+326 LRTLLTSA
-334 GSVCLNPNLTD
+334 GSIRLNPNLTD
-345 KEIGILIEHG
+345 TEIGILIEHG
-355 LAQHYSLACKSWKSR
+355 LARHYSLACKSWKSR
-370 AQEIE
+370 AQEID
-375 SSIQRFTREEMAKV
+375 SSIQQFTREEMAKV
-389 APDETAE
+389 TAPDETTE
-396 RDLAPMLRLA
+396 RDLAAMLRLA
-406 IVKSVLT
+406 IVESVST

-422 ICPTAMCSDEETLRL
+422 ICPTATCSDEETLRL
-437 QALLTNFIAM
+437 QGMSSRTIYAM
-447 HPMFTQEL
+447 FSFRQEL
-455 QNSMDNKDLV
+455 QNGIDHKDLA
-465 SISSRPFTSG
+465 SISSRPFISG

-500 IENILSSEGPGDTIY
+500 IDNILSSEGPGDTIN
-515 LTPKSQGFVSS
+515 LTPKSQPESFVSS
-526 LTSFFHLDNS
+526 VTSFFRSDNS
-536 IKAKDFLATRK
+536 IKAKDFLANRK

-554 FLSCLNEI
+554 FLACLNEI
-562 LGQELLLQ
+562 LGQEFLLQ
-570 EAITKVL
+570 EAVTKVL
-577 DLAEGHFRKKID
+577 ELAEGHFRKKID

-597 QATLARKMACR
+597 QATLARRTACR
-608 TRIDQDAQS
+608 TQIDRDAQS

-625 SRKQFIDDIGA
+625 SRKQFTDDIEA
-636 QNQGDLALIIDN
+636 QNQLEGNPSVAWSMSTFPCVDKVLTYLHLLATL
-648 VAAVSRTWTTHTPDY
+648 TPDY
-663 QFTGAKIATI
+663 HFTGANITSV
-673 EPSMEYT
+673 EPSIEYT
-680 IHTLSLSEDHR
+680 VHTLSLSEDHR
-691 HRIQMDSSFLPTPH
+691 HRIQMDSSFVPTPR
-705 IEPTLRL
+705 IESTLRL

-740 DNRPGGNLNIYLEQ
+740 DHRPEGNLNIYLEQ
-754 LSVLDNAIQQNH
+754 LSVLDNAIQHNRH
-766 PKKLLHKDKLGE
+766 KKLLHKDKLGE
-778 SFVIAFDEIKRMLL
+778 NFVIAFDEIKRMLL
-792 LCASSKLHVF
+792 LCASSKRPQLHVF
-802 VFDETHSTLQGWG
+802 AFDETHTTLQGWG

-826 QSVTICHACF
+826 QSVSICHACF
-836 VCGSEE
+836 VGGSEE
-842 ILLIDSGHQARVF
+842 ILLIDNGCQARVF

-863 PAALSL
+863 PATLSL
-869 VGLPRVVY
+869 DSLPRAVY

-888 YTRKNQTILQA
+888 CAREDQTILQA

-910 ITLQLPA
+910 IILQLPP

-940 EHSQSCSSVVLDI
+940 EQSQSCSSVILDI

-961 FQEKGGNTTS
+961 FKEKGGNRS
-971 RVEGS
+971 SHIEGS
-976 EGSTRHNSL
+976 QGSTRHNSL

-1000 AVQHSIGGGNGVQA
+1000 AIQHSIGGGNGVQA

-1019 FATDRDFEKF
+1019 FATDRDFDNF
-1029 GPHFSEMVQ
+1029 GPHFSDMVQ
-1038 FFELKTRKPTNDALR
+1038 SFELRTRKPTNDVLR
-1053 HIEVRAVPLSDTA
+1053 HIQVRAVPLSDIA
-1066 SLVTREDTWPVSQF
+1066 SLVTKEDTWPVSQF

-1109 DGVVSVEWEKS
+1109 DGVASVEWEKS

-1189 SVTPTDEAL
+1189 SVTPTDDAL

-1209 IERSIQED
+1209 IERSTQED

-1226 ISNLVLFRNN
+1226 ISNMVLFRNN

-1280 DKAEIVREFSTKFQ
+1280 DKAEIVKEFSAKFQ

-1331 LVLRKRLDQ
+1331 FALRKRLDQ
-1340 QALTHPAAGEFL
+1340 QVLTHPAAGEFL

-1362 KANDWGALS
+1362 KANDWGAMS

-1383 AMLPNALMYGYTEVD
+1383 AMLPNALIYGYTEIE
-1398 PEPEPLKNFDTDI
+1398 PETEPLKNFDTDT

-1416 DNDARFFLDLSG
+1416 DSDAHFFLDLSG

-1433 RELALDHLRSEWQCN
+1433 RELTLKRLRCLWQYKFN
-1448 YPRQEVPDSDW
+1448 RQEVPDSDW
-1459 AGALEQH
+1459 ADALEQH

-1478 QAWIGSNLSRFTAT
+1478 QAWIESNLSRFTAT
-1492 HATITELNRAFDNA
+1492 HATITDLNRAFDNA

-1554 IDEHT
+1554 TDEHA
-1559 DGPKLCGFPAAH
+1559 DGLKPCGFPAAH

-1582 LCGQPCRLY
+1582 LCGLPCQLS

-1600 TKMVDHL
+1600 TKMVDHQ
-1607 DDHMCSARNHACALP
+1607 DDHMCSARNHACGQPCQLENVRANNGQSFSCK
-1622 TGKCKGEQRTVFQL
+1622 GKCVMPS
-1636 QSEVRDPEI
+1636 SEAHEI
-1645 MKFMYAT
+1645 HVCDNRMCPIPCELCKRLCSDANHLHGLDVQA
-1652 IVCAQFPVS
+1652 IHLCGQEHPCSAVCAAHGSCEIDTAPQSIKATFTGRHETFEYTKSVAVAKRLP
-1661 FANVCAPTPTT
+1661 CAIPIPAGRRQHEGSHIHSTDPTPFHFCESSCN
-1672 YTDWMCK
+1672 YCG
-1679 RYISA
+1679 Y
-1684 VKNILAPQYVRPME
+1684 
-1698 VVRLTRLL
+1698 
-1706 NLSKRR
+1706 
-1712 SPAGMKHL
+1712 
-1720 STQSIRKSRK
+1720 
-1730 GSLAQ
+1730 
-1735 LLFQRVDNNMR
+1735 FC
-1746 GLTFIAQIRTLSTF
+1746 TLPL
-1760 VNRGHVQQEHE
+1760 GHVQQEHE

-1818 RHAHLDY
+1818 RHVHMDY
-1825 CRADPQAV
+1825 CRADAQAV

-1847 LRPNPERPKDFITH
+1847 LRPNPDQPKDFITH
-1861 SLFWRRSGMYLLSYM
+1861 SLFWRRS
-1876 SKGVI
+1876 
-1881 QLTFMWAAGFKDPYS
+1881 DPYS
-1896 RDDKSNFAK
+1896 RDDKTNFAK

-1912 PEHAGDTTS
+1912 PEHVGNAAN
-1921 PVQLSYCTLPLF
+1921 PAQPSYCILPLF
-1933 HPPETSDER
+1933 HPPETSNQR

-1951 GHVFSCQNPV
+1951 GHVFSCKNPAV
-1961 LLQQAFHV
+1961 LQQAFHV
-1969 MFVIDRFILYHYGSF
+1969 IFVIDRSGSMD
-1984 ALFLSVIGLH
+1984 AT
-1994 RSSSMRNRDRR
+1994 DRR
-2005 PLKDTPVTASIQSTC
+2005 PLQNTPVTANIQRAS

-2028 SALHAFWVSRHAAVT
+2028 SALHGFWMSRQAAVT
-2043 ANGRGRA
+2043 TNHQARVAN
-2050 QHRRDS
+2050 RRDS
-2056 YSVILFDK
+2056 YSVVLFDHELV
-2064 TIIRGVVNDFTSSPQ
+2064 RGVTNDFTSSP
-2079 ELLNGLLQHQ
+2079 EDLLNGLLRHQ
-2089 TGRGTD
+2089 ARGGTNYD
-2095 YNLALNDARTVMA
+2095 LALIDARNVMTA
-2108 QNWSAERTSVVILLS
+2108 NWSPERVPVVIFLS

-2128 VEDETVQDLCHTA
+2128 VRDESVQDLCRA
-2141 VALGKPLSLHT
+2141 AIALGKPLSLHT
-2152 VSFGPYNAVL
+2152 VSFGPRNSVL
-2162 RRITQ
+2162 RRMTQ
-2167 IALDVQNNAP
+2167 IALGIQNSAP
-2177 PDPNAH
+2177 PDPNAPA
-2183 EAARVDSSYAEALD
+2183 AARIDSSYAEALD

-2213 KPRGSLLQ
+2213 KPRGSLLH